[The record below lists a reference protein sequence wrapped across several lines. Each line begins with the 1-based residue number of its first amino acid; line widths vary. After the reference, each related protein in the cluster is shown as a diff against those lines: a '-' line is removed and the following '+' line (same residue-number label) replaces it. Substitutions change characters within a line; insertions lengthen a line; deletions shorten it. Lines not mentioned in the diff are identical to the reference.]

1 MVPVRDFT
9 LRPFR
14 HASTSSTTQLGVALV
29 TYVFVGSSYAGGQEK
44 QSSLWL
50 SGRADRR
57 TVQPRD
63 TSCAAKTVMPA
74 AILLGD
80 NSSRGEL

>member
-29 TYVFVGSSYAGGQEK
+29 TYVFVGRSYAGGKEK
-44 QSSLWL
+44 QSSLCP
-50 SGRADRR
+50 SG
-57 TVQPRD
+57 
-63 TSCAAKTVMPA
+63 
-74 AILLGD
+74 
-80 NSSRGEL
+80 